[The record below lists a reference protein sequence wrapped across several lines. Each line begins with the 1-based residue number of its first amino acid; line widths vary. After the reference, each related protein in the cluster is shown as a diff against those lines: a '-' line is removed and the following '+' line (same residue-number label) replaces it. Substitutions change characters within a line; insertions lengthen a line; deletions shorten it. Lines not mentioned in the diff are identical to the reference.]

1 MPKNGQ
7 HRLAKEIGR
16 SARRV
21 LINGQKAATVGCSRS
36 DPTPTKGRMGS
47 GSQITPKPTITQR
60 STFLKPREL
69 RQVKRHHRPALAV
82 GLFRAAL
89 IHGDGAITPSISV
102 LSVLESVN
110 MVTPAFER
118 FVLPR
123 AGRFG
128 CREAALLHRA
138 DQENGR
144 DDADRVEW
152 KAGPTRSG
160 CGYCTTR
167 GESADDRSVLQ

>member
-1 MPKNGQ
+1 M
-7 HRLAKEIGR
+7 
-16 SARRV
+16 
-21 LINGQKAATVGCSRS
+21 
-36 DPTPTKGRMGS
+36 
-47 GSQITPKPTITQR
+47 
-60 STFLKPREL
+60 
-69 RQVKRHHRPALAV
+69 AV
-82 GLFRAAL
+82 GLFRTAL
-89 IHGDGAITPSISV
+89 IYGATAITPSISI
-102 LSVLESVN
+102 LSALERVN
-110 MVTPAFER
+110 MATPAFEP

-123 AGRFG
+123 AGRFA